1 MGPCVWYVSKFKRPW
16 EGIVVANLAASLR
29 AQGVP
34 VKVYVEGGTAH
45 VPVEGVLSWNSLT
58 FFERAAAVLFKGKL
72 WHLWGNPPFWWAVVR
87 LRARTVHTS
96 LDDSPVWAGHP
107 TRLFAKQAREGE
119 SIIRPTFE
127 VKVAWAGGG
136 STDEGSSTLLLAIS
150 ATGPLEKALSP
161 LSQSGMAIISLTEAG
176 AGLSCSASELE
187 KGKVL
192 IVDDSPSNALLASYL
207 TLQGLPVVART
218 SSLIQSLLGKDG
230 YAAVEEDSE
239 DAWKKAIEYAGSED
253 GRKLAASA
261 RRFLKANFTASDSVE
276 SLSTLYRSV
285 MEGKP

>member
-29 AQGVP
+29 AQGVS

-58 FFERAAAVLFKGKL
+58 FFERAAAVLFRGKL
-72 WHLWGNPPFWWAVVR
+72 WHLWGKPPFWWPVVR

-119 SIIRPTFE
+119 SIIKPTFE

-136 STDEGSSTLLLAIS
+136 SADEGSSALLLAMT
-150 ATGPLEKALSP
+150 ATEFLEKA
-161 LSQSGMAIISLTEAG
+161 LSQSGMAVISLAEGTD
-176 AGLSCSASELE
+176 LSCPVSELE
-187 KGKVL
+187 KGKML
-192 IVDDSPSNALLASYL
+192 LVDDSPSNVLLASYL

-218 SSLIQSLLGKDG
+218 SSLMQSLLGKDG
-230 YAAVEEDSE
+230 YIAVEEDSE
-239 DAWKKAIEYAGSED
+239 DAWKKAIEYAGSEE

-261 RRFLKANFTASDSVE
+261 RRFLKANFTASNSFE

-285 MEGKP
+285 MEGKS